1 MGWETPD
8 HLKHKAGLDSL
19 LKLTQY
25 ALKKNFE
32 LNLSEVGKKKISYHF
47 IIFHSHS
54 PLNFLVR
61 SEAKVKLAKT
71 PWGRLLS
78 QYSWLTKNF
87 LEKASFHE
95 ISVPIP

>member
-32 LNLSEVGKKKISYHF
+32 LNLSGVGKEKDQLPFYYFSF
-47 IIFHSHS
+47 SFT
-54 PLNFLVR
+54 
-61 SEAKVKLAKT
+61 SEL
-71 PWGRLLS
+71 PG
-78 QYSWLTKNF
+78 
-87 LEKASFHE
+87 
-95 ISVPIP
+95 SV